1 MISRFQKILFFV
13 LLAASVAMAGILLHL
28 RNRAHKQLLA
38 GQDSAPTEAPD
49 VAPMVQATLMV
60 ASDSDGSLRAQARA
74 FPLPGDEGARARV
87 LLARL
92 FELYAA
98 PDSSH
103 PVPGGASGVAQVF
116 LLAVPASQPTQQ
128 GTPQLAVVNLTGAF
142 ANGHPSG
149 IETEMLTIQSICGT
163 LHTNLPQVVQVR
175 FLVDGQTRPTL
186 AGHADLTRTY
196 LAQDAA
202 PAGGA
207 AE

>member
-28 RNRAHKQLLA
+28 RNRAHKQMLE

-49 VAPMVQATLMV
+49 IAPMVQATLMV
-60 ASDSDGSLRAQARA
+60 ASDSDGSLRPQARA
-74 FPLPGDEGARARV
+74 FPLPSDEGARARA

-92 FELYAA
+92 FDLYATA
-98 PDSSH
+98 DASH

-116 LLAVPASQPTQQ
+116 LLAVPGSPAAQD
-128 GTPQLAVVNLTGAF
+128 GPQLAVVNLTGAF

-149 IETEMLTIQSICGT
+149 IETEMLTIQSICST
-163 LHTNLPQVVQVR
+163 LHANLPRIAQVR

-186 AGHADLTRTY
+186 AGHADLTRIY
-196 LAQDAA
+196 LTQDAA

-207 AE
+207 TE